1 MSQHGTRT
9 SIDTANQDAEA
20 QAVIALREGANDR
33 ALSIL
38 MDAYGAELFRYC
50 QRMVG
55 ETEAEDVHQMTFV
68 HAYESFASFR
78 QQSSLRAWLYGI
90 VRHRC
95 LDSLRR
101 ARRHGHPWHAFPEVE
116 ALEAGPDQ
124 RLATRQ
130 VLERCLQKLKPK
142 AREVV
147 ILRYV
152 MELSFPEMAEICQED
167 PATLQVRLARV
178 LPILRKCIETNSQ

>member
-1 MSQHGTRT
+1 MPRHATRVSLHGTGP
-9 SIDTANQDAEA
+9 DVEA
-20 QAVIALREGANDR
+20 QAVVALSQGAHDR

-38 MDAYGAELFRYC
+38 MDAYGDELFRYC
-50 QRMVG
+50 RRMVG
-55 ETEAEDVHQMTFV
+55 ESEAEDVHQMSFV
-68 HAYESFASFR
+68 HAYESFPRFR

-90 VRHRC
+90 ARHRC

-101 ARRHGHPWHAFPEVE
+101 ARRHGHVPDVVPEVE
-116 ALEAGPDQ
+116 ALDAGQDQ
-124 RLATRQ
+124 RLATLQ

-147 ILRYV
+147 ILRYT

-167 PATLQVRLARV
+167 AATLQMRLARV
-178 LPILRKCIETNSQ
+178 LPVLRRCIEAKSQ